1 MKHKH
6 KRILPVIAA
15 IAIQLCLG
23 TAYIW
28 SVFQAGIAESL
39 FKGNNANAALTFSIL
54 LAILGIGSTIG
65 GKCRIKSGPGK
76 RLLSAVWF

>member
-1 MKHKH
+1 MNQRYN
-6 KRILPVIAA
+6 RIIPVVAT

-39 FKGNNANAALTFSIL
+39 FAGNNTSAALTFSIL
-54 LAILGIGSTIG
+54 LAVLSVGSTIG
-65 GKCRIKSGPGK
+65 GKLQDR
-76 RLLSAVWF
+76 